1 MWRSYNLDPSILLL
15 TRHTYLICITYKVLK
30 EVNSKGNV
38 IFNKQVLFILK
49 IYAFISYQKMMKF
62 KLFVLAI
69 LFVTVSL
76 LIVPDLTHTPVSGQA
91 DKSFKGTIAP
101 FVPPSSSERL
111 GSLPGNNFEFDDEEE
126 VEGDQEEEEEID
138 RDKLPVLTKQERDEF
153 LSDDNIDAIE
163 PDRLTALSQEETT
176 DDDID
181 PISSIVEEIVKNETI
196 IGDEESVPSPESSI
210 IKFKDQNLEQI
221 LAAQEVAPE
230 PDNQTISTT
239 KEGEL
244 PLNVTED
251 DFEIEQADEISE
263 SESPDIDI
271 QSFINETANEKPTA
285 PTTDNETAVTTTEKD
300 AVEEEEPTAPTTD
313 NETAVTTTEED
324 AVEEE
329 EPTAPTDN
337 ETAVTTEDT
346 VEGKPSELLEMDPE
360 TGDEIQDIKGEQQTE
375 QEEADESRTP
385 QVEEQQ
391 QQQTKQAQQEE
402 ETDEAQTPQVEESP
416 NTEPIAQDGSVT
428 TSQNQQLNIKL
439 NANDADGDNLSFT
452 IVDDPSNGQ
461 LGNVNPSTNTVTY
474 TPDEDY
480 SGEDN
485 FTFIVN
491 DGTSD
496 SNEATVSITV
506 EEQQQTKQ
514 AQQQEEDDE
523 SQTPQEEQEQE
534 EEEDSQQEEED

>member
-1 MWRSYNLDPSILLL
+1 
-15 TRHTYLICITYKVLK
+15 
-30 EVNSKGNV
+30 
-38 IFNKQVLFILK
+38 
-49 IYAFISYQKMMKF
+49 MMKF
-62 KLFVLAI
+62 KLFILAI

-111 GSLPGNNFEFDDEEE
+111 GSLPGNNFEFDDDEEVVGDQEEE
-126 VEGDQEEEEEID
+126 EEEEEEEID

-163 PDRLTALSQEETT
+163 PDRLTALSQEETI

-181 PISSIVEEIVKNETI
+181 PISSIVKEIVKNETI

-239 KEGEL
+239 KEGQL

-263 SESPDIDI
+263 SESPDVDV
-271 QSFINETANEKPTA
+271 QSFINETANE
-285 PTTDNETAVTTTEKD
+285 V
-300 AVEEEEPTAPTTD
+300 PTAPTTD

-329 EPTAPTDN
+329 EEEKEPTAPTTDNETAVTTTEENAVEEEEEEKEPTAPTTDN

-346 VEGKPSELLEMDPE
+346 VEGKPSELLQMDPE
-360 TGDEIQDIKGEQQTE
+360 IEDEIQDIKGEQQTE
-375 QEEADESRTP
+375 Q
-385 QVEEQQ
+385 
-391 QQQTKQAQQEE
+391 AQQEE
-402 ETDEAQTPQVEESP
+402 EADEAQTSQLEEESP
-416 NTEPIAQDGSVT
+416 TTEPIAQDGSVT
-428 TSQNQQLNIKL
+428 TSENKQLNIKL

-506 EEQQQTKQ
+506 EEQQQREQ
-514 AQQQEEDDE
+514 A
-523 SQTPQEEQEQE
+523 
-534 EEEDSQQEEED
+534 QQEEED

>member
-1 MWRSYNLDPSILLL
+1 
-15 TRHTYLICITYKVLK
+15 
-30 EVNSKGNV
+30 
-38 IFNKQVLFILK
+38 
-49 IYAFISYQKMMKF
+49 MMKF

-111 GSLPGNNFEFDDEEE
+111 GSLPGNNFEFDDEE
-126 VEGDQEEEEEID
+126 VVGDQEEEEEID
-138 RDKLPVLTKQERDEF
+138 RDELPVLTKQERDEF
-153 LSDDNIDAIE
+153 LSDNIDAIE
-163 PDRLTALSQEETT
+163 ADRLTVLSQEETI

-196 IGDEESVPSPESSI
+196 IGDEEFVPSPESSI
-210 IKFKDQNLEQI
+210 IKFKDQNLEKI

-230 PDNQTISTT
+230 PDNQTISNT
-239 KEGEL
+239 EEEEL

-263 SESPDIDI
+263 SESPDVDV
-271 QSFINETANEKPTA
+271 QSFINETANEETTTTTA
-285 PTTDNETAVTTTEKD
+285 P
-300 AVEEEEPTAPTTD
+300 
-313 NETAVTTTEED
+313 
-324 AVEEE
+324 
-329 EPTAPTDN
+329 PTDN
-337 ETAVTTEDT
+337 ETAITTEDT
-346 VEGKPSELLEMDPE
+346 DEEEEETTTTTKAPPTDNETAITTEDTDEGKPSELLEMDPE
-360 TGDEIQDIKGEQQTE
+360 AEDEIQDIKGEQQTE
-375 QEEADESRTP
+375 QS
-385 QVEEQQ
+385 
-391 QQQTKQAQQEE
+391 QQEE
-402 ETDEAQTPQVEESP
+402 EDEAQTPQVGEESP

-428 TSQNQQLNIKL
+428 TAQNQQLNIKL
-439 NANDADGDNLSFT
+439 NANDADGDDLSFT

-491 DGTSD
+491 DGTID
-496 SNEATVSITV
+496 SKEATVSITV
-506 EEQQQTKQ
+506 EEEQQTEQ
-514 AQQQEEDDE
+514 AQQ
-523 SQTPQEEQEQE
+523 
-534 EEEDSQQEEED
+534 EEEDSQQEEDED

>member
-1 MWRSYNLDPSILLL
+1 
-15 TRHTYLICITYKVLK
+15 
-30 EVNSKGNV
+30 
-38 IFNKQVLFILK
+38 
-49 IYAFISYQKMMKF
+49 MKF

-91 DKSFKGTIAP
+91 DKSFKGTVAP

-111 GSLPGNNFEFDDEEE
+111 GSLPGNNFEFDDEEEE

-163 PDRLTALSQEETT
+163 PDRLTALSQEEETI

-230 PDNQTISTT
+230 SDNQTISTT
-239 KEGEL
+239 KEGQL

-251 DFEIEQADEISE
+251 DFEIEQADKISE
-263 SESPDIDI
+263 SESPDVDV
-271 QSFINETANEKPTA
+271 QSFINETANKVPTA
-285 PTTDNETAVTTTEKD
+285 PTTDNG
-300 AVEEEEPTAPTTD
+300 
-313 NETAVTTTEED
+313 
-324 AVEEE
+324 
-329 EPTAPTDN
+329 
-337 ETAVTTEDT
+337 TAVTTEDT

-360 TGDEIQDIKGEQQTE
+360 TEDEIQDVKEGEQQTE
-375 QEEADESRTP
+375 Q
-385 QVEEQQ
+385 
-391 QQQTKQAQQEE
+391 AQQEE
-402 ETDEAQTPQVEESP
+402 TDESQTPQVEESP

-439 NANDADGDNLSFT
+439 NANDADGDNLLFT
-452 IVDDPSNGQ
+452 IVDDPSNGE
-461 LGNVNPSTNTVTY
+461 LGNVKPSTNTVTY

-496 SNEATVSITV
+496 SKEATVSITV
-506 EEQQQTKQ
+506 EEQQQQTEQ
-514 AQQQEEDDE
+514 AQQEEETDE
-523 SQTPQEEQEQE
+523 SQTPQEEQE

>member
-1 MWRSYNLDPSILLL
+1 
-15 TRHTYLICITYKVLK
+15 
-30 EVNSKGNV
+30 
-38 IFNKQVLFILK
+38 
-49 IYAFISYQKMMKF
+49 MKF
-62 KLFVLAI
+62 KLFILAI

-111 GSLPGNNFEFDDEEE
+111 GSLPGNNFEFDDDEEVVGDQEEE
-126 VEGDQEEEEEID
+126 EEEEEEEID

-163 PDRLTALSQEETT
+163 PDRLTALSQEETI

-181 PISSIVEEIVKNETI
+181 PISSIVKEIVKNETI

-239 KEGEL
+239 KEGQL

-251 DFEIEQADEISE
+251 DLEIEQADEISE
-263 SESPDIDI
+263 SESPDVDV
-271 QSFINETANEKPTA
+271 QSFINETANE
-285 PTTDNETAVTTTEKD
+285 V
-300 AVEEEEPTAPTTD
+300 PTAPTTD

-329 EPTAPTDN
+329 EEEEKEPTAPTTDN

-346 VEGKPSELLEMDPE
+346 VEGKPSELLQMDPE
-360 TGDEIQDIKGEQQTE
+360 IEDEIQDIKGEQQTE
-375 QEEADESRTP
+375 Q
-385 QVEEQQ
+385 
-391 QQQTKQAQQEE
+391 AQQEE
-402 ETDEAQTPQVEESP
+402 EADEAQTSQLEEESP
-416 NTEPIAQDGSVT
+416 TTEPIAQDGSVT
-428 TSQNQQLNIKL
+428 TSENKQLNIKL

-506 EEQQQTKQ
+506 EEQQQREQ
-514 AQQQEEDDE
+514 AQQEEEADE
-523 SQTPQEEQEQE
+523 SQTPEEEQE

>member
-1 MWRSYNLDPSILLL
+1 
-15 TRHTYLICITYKVLK
+15 
-30 EVNSKGNV
+30 
-38 IFNKQVLFILK
+38 
-49 IYAFISYQKMMKF
+49 MMKF

-111 GSLPGNNFEFDDEEE
+111 GSLPGNNFEFDEEEE

-163 PDRLTALSQEETT
+163 PDRLTALSQEETI

-263 SESPDIDI
+263 SESPDIDV
-271 QSFINETANEKPTA
+271 QSFINETANEEPTA
-285 PTTDNETAVTTTEKD
+285 PTDNETAVTTTEK
-300 AVEEEEPTAPTTD
+300 
-313 NETAVTTTEED
+313 D

-360 TGDEIQDIKGEQQTE
+360 TEGEIQDIKGEQQTE
-375 QEEADESRTP
+375 QAQQEEDSQQEEEADEAQTP

-402 ETDEAQTPQVEESP
+402 EADEAQTPQVEESP
-416 NTEPIAQDGSVT
+416 NTEPIAQDGSFT

>member
-1 MWRSYNLDPSILLL
+1 
-15 TRHTYLICITYKVLK
+15 
-30 EVNSKGNV
+30 
-38 IFNKQVLFILK
+38 
-49 IYAFISYQKMMKF
+49 MMKF
-62 KLFVLAI
+62 KLFILAI

-111 GSLPGNNFEFDDEEE
+111 GSLPGNNFEFDDDEE
-126 VEGDQEEEEEID
+126 VVGDQEEEEEEID

-163 PDRLTALSQEETT
+163 PDRLTALSQEETI

-181 PISSIVEEIVKNETI
+181 PISSIVKEIVKNETI

-239 KEGEL
+239 KEGQL

-263 SESPDIDI
+263 SESPDVDV
-271 QSFINETANEKPTA
+271 QSFINETANEVPTA
-285 PTTDNETAVTTTEKD
+285 TTTDNETAVTTTEED
-300 AVEEEEPTAPTTD
+300 AVEEEEKEKEPTAPTTD

-329 EPTAPTDN
+329 EEEKEPTAPTTDNETAVTTTEEDAVEEEEEEKEPTAPTTDN

-346 VEGKPSELLEMDPE
+346 VEGKPSEVLQMDPE
-360 TGDEIQDIKGEQQTE
+360 IEDEIQDIKGEQQTE
-375 QEEADESRTP
+375 Q
-385 QVEEQQ
+385 
-391 QQQTKQAQQEE
+391 AQQEE
-402 ETDEAQTPQVEESP
+402 EADEAQTSQLEEESP
-416 NTEPIAQDGSVT
+416 TTEPIAQDGSVT
-428 TSQNQQLNIKL
+428 TSENKQLNIKL

-506 EEQQQTKQ
+506 EEQQQREQ
-514 AQQQEEDDE
+514 AQQEEEADE
-523 SQTPQEEQEQE
+523 SQTPQEEQE

>member
-1 MWRSYNLDPSILLL
+1 
-15 TRHTYLICITYKVLK
+15 
-30 EVNSKGNV
+30 
-38 IFNKQVLFILK
+38 
-49 IYAFISYQKMMKF
+49 MMKF

-111 GSLPGNNFEFDDEEE
+111 GSLLGNNFEFDDDEEE
-126 VEGDQEEEEEID
+126 VEGNQEEEEEEEEID

-163 PDRLTALSQEETT
+163 PDRLTALSQEETI

-181 PISSIVEEIVKNETI
+181 PISSIVKEIVKNETI
-196 IGDEESVPSPESSI
+196 IGDEESVLSPESSI

-239 KEGEL
+239 KEGQL

-263 SESPDIDI
+263 SESPDVDV
-271 QSFINETANEKPTA
+271 QSFINETANE
-285 PTTDNETAVTTTEKD
+285 V
-300 AVEEEEPTAPTTD
+300 PTAPTTD

-329 EPTAPTDN
+329 KEPTAPTTDN
-337 ETAVTTEDT
+337 ETAVTTTETD
-346 VEGKPSELLEMDPE
+346 EGKPSELLEMDPE
-360 TGDEIQDIKGEQQTE
+360 IEDEIQDIKGEQQTE
-375 QEEADESRTP
+375 Q
-385 QVEEQQ
+385 
-391 QQQTKQAQQEE
+391 AQQEE
-402 ETDEAQTPQVEESP
+402 EADEAQTSQLEEESP
-416 NTEPIAQDGSVT
+416 ITEPIAQDGSVT
-428 TSQNQQLNIKL
+428 TSENKQLNIKL

-506 EEQQQTKQ
+506 EEQQQREQ
-514 AQQQEEDDE
+514 AQQEEEDDE
-523 SQTPQEEQEQE
+523 SQTPQEEQE

>member
-1 MWRSYNLDPSILLL
+1 
-15 TRHTYLICITYKVLK
+15 
-30 EVNSKGNV
+30 
-38 IFNKQVLFILK
+38 
-49 IYAFISYQKMMKF
+49 MMKF

-111 GSLPGNNFEFDDEEE
+111 GSLPGNNFEFDDDEEE
-126 VEGDQEEEEEID
+126 VEGDQEEGGEEEEEID

-153 LSDDNIDAIE
+153 LSDDNIDAIDT
-163 PDRLTALSQEETT
+163 DRLTVLSQEKTI

-181 PISSIVEEIVKNETI
+181 PISSIVKEIVKNETI
-196 IGDEESVPSPESSI
+196 IGDEEFVPSPESSI

-239 KEGEL
+239 KEGQL

-263 SESPDIDI
+263 SESPDVDV
-271 QSFINETANEKPTA
+271 QSFINETANE
-285 PTTDNETAVTTTEKD
+285 V
-300 AVEEEEPTAPTTD
+300 PTAPTTD

-329 EPTAPTDN
+329 EEEKEPTAPTTDN

-360 TGDEIQDIKGEQQTE
+360 IEDEIQDIKGEQQTE
-375 QEEADESRTP
+375 Q
-385 QVEEQQ
+385 
-391 QQQTKQAQQEE
+391 AQQEE
-402 ETDEAQTPQVEESP
+402 EADEAQTSQLEEESP
-416 NTEPIAQDGSVT
+416 TTEPIAQDGSVT
-428 TSQNQQLNIKL
+428 TSENKQLNIKL

-496 SNEATVSITV
+496 SKEATVSITV
-506 EEQQQTKQ
+506 EEEQQTEQ
-514 AQQQEEDDE
+514 AQQ
-523 SQTPQEEQEQE
+523 
-534 EEEDSQQEEED
+534 EEEDSQQEEDED

>member
-1 MWRSYNLDPSILLL
+1 
-15 TRHTYLICITYKVLK
+15 
-30 EVNSKGNV
+30 
-38 IFNKQVLFILK
+38 
-49 IYAFISYQKMMKF
+49 MMKF

-76 LIVPDLTHTPVSGQA
+76 LIVPDLIHMPVSGQA
-91 DKSFKGTIAP
+91 DKSFKGTVAP

-111 GSLPGNNFEFDDEEE
+111 GSLPGNNFEFDDDEEE
-126 VEGDQEEEEEID
+126 VEGDQEEEEID

-163 PDRLTALSQEETT
+163 PDRLTALSQEEETI

-181 PISSIVEEIVKNETI
+181 PISSIVEEIAKNESI

-230 PDNQTISTT
+230 PDNQTISST
-239 KEGEL
+239 KEGQL

-251 DFEIEQADEISE
+251 DFEKEQADKISE
-263 SESPDIDI
+263 SESPDVDV
-271 QSFINETANEKPTA
+271 QSFINETANKVPTA
-285 PTTDNETAVTTTEKD
+285 PT
-300 AVEEEEPTAPTTD
+300 
-313 NETAVTTTEED
+313 
-324 AVEEE
+324 
-329 EPTAPTDN
+329 TDN

-360 TGDEIQDIKGEQQTE
+360 TEDEIQDIKEGEQQTTE
-375 QEEADESRTP
+375 
-385 QVEEQQ
+385 
-391 QQQTKQAQQEE
+391 QAQQEGE
-402 ETDEAQTPQVEESP
+402 ETDESQTPQVEESH

-439 NANDADGDNLSFT
+439 NANDADGDNLLFT
-452 IVDDPSNGQ
+452 IVDDPSNGE
-461 LGNVNPSTNTVTY
+461 LGNVKPSTNTVTY

-496 SNEATVSITV
+496 SKEATVSITV
-506 EEQQQTKQ
+506 EEQQQTTEQ
-514 AQQQEEDDE
+514 AQQEEETDE
-523 SQTPQEEQEQE
+523 SQTPQEE
-534 EEEDSQQEEED
+534 EEDS

>member
-1 MWRSYNLDPSILLL
+1 M
-15 TRHTYLICITYKVLK
+15 
-30 EVNSKGNV
+30 
-38 IFNKQVLFILK
+38 
-49 IYAFISYQKMMKF
+49 
-62 KLFVLAI
+62 AI

-111 GSLPGNNFEFDDEEE
+111 GSLPGNNFEFDDEE
-126 VEGDQEEEEEID
+126 VVGDQEEEEGGGEEEID
-138 RDKLPVLTKQERDEF
+138 RDELPVLTKQERDEF
-153 LSDDNIDAIE
+153 LSDNIDAIE
-163 PDRLTALSQEETT
+163 ADRLTVLSQEETI

-196 IGDEESVPSPESSI
+196 IGDEEFVPSPESSI

-239 KEGEL
+239 EEEEL

-263 SESPDIDI
+263 SESPDVDV
-271 QSFINETANEKPTA
+271 QSFINETANEETTTTTA
-285 PTTDNETAVTTTEKD
+285 P
-300 AVEEEEPTAPTTD
+300 
-313 NETAVTTTEED
+313 
-324 AVEEE
+324 
-329 EPTAPTDN
+329 PTDN
-337 ETAVTTEDT
+337 ETAITTEDT
-346 VEGKPSELLEMDPE
+346 DEEEEEEEETTTTTAPPTDNETAITTEDSVEGKPSELLEMDPE
-360 TGDEIQDIKGEQQTE
+360 AEDEIQDIKGEQQTE
-375 QEEADESRTP
+375 Q
-385 QVEEQQ
+385 
-391 QQQTKQAQQEE
+391 AQQEE
-402 ETDEAQTPQVEESP
+402 EDEAQTPQVEEESP

-428 TSQNQQLNIKL
+428 TAQNQQLNIKL
-439 NANDADGDNLSFT
+439 NANDADGDDLSFT

-491 DGTSD
+491 DGTID
-496 SNEATVSITV
+496 SKEATVSITV
-506 EEQQQTKQ
+506 EEEQQTEQ
-514 AQQQEEDDE
+514 A
-523 SQTPQEEQEQE
+523 
-534 EEEDSQQEEED
+534 QQEEEDEAQTPQVEEESPNT

>member
-1 MWRSYNLDPSILLL
+1 
-15 TRHTYLICITYKVLK
+15 
-30 EVNSKGNV
+30 
-38 IFNKQVLFILK
+38 
-49 IYAFISYQKMMKF
+49 MMKF
-62 KLFVLAI
+62 KLFILAI

-111 GSLPGNNFEFDDEEE
+111 GSLPGNNFEFDDDEE
-126 VEGDQEEEEEID
+126 VVGDQEEEEEEID

-163 PDRLTALSQEETT
+163 PDRLTALSQEETI

-181 PISSIVEEIVKNETI
+181 PISSIVKEIVKNETI

-239 KEGEL
+239 KEGQL

-251 DFEIEQADEISE
+251 DFEIEQADEISK
-263 SESPDIDI
+263 SESPDVDV
-271 QSFINETANEKPTA
+271 QSFINETANEVPTA
-285 PTTDNETAVTTTEKD
+285 PTTDNETAVTTTEED
-300 AVEEEEPTAPTTD
+300 AVEEEEEEEKEPTAPTTD

-329 EPTAPTDN
+329 EEEEKEPTAPTTDN

-346 VEGKPSELLEMDPE
+346 VEGKPSELLQMDPE
-360 TGDEIQDIKGEQQTE
+360 IEDEIQDIKGEQQTE
-375 QEEADESRTP
+375 Q
-385 QVEEQQ
+385 
-391 QQQTKQAQQEE
+391 AQQEE
-402 ETDEAQTPQVEESP
+402 EADEAQTSQLEEESP
-416 NTEPIAQDGSVT
+416 TTEPIAQDGSVT
-428 TSQNQQLNIKL
+428 TSENKQLNIKL

-506 EEQQQTKQ
+506 EEQQ
-514 AQQQEEDDE
+514 
-523 SQTPQEEQEQE
+523 
-534 EEEDSQQEEED
+534 

>member
-1 MWRSYNLDPSILLL
+1 
-15 TRHTYLICITYKVLK
+15 
-30 EVNSKGNV
+30 
-38 IFNKQVLFILK
+38 
-49 IYAFISYQKMMKF
+49 MMKF

-111 GSLPGNNFEFDDEEE
+111 GSLPGNNFEFDDEE
-126 VEGDQEEEEEID
+126 VEGDQEEEEEEEID
-138 RDKLPVLTKQERDEF
+138 RDELPVLTKQERDEF
-153 LSDDNIDAIE
+153 LSDNIDAIE
-163 PDRLTALSQEETT
+163 ADRLTVLSQEETI

-196 IGDEESVPSPESSI
+196 IGDEEFVPSPESSI

-239 KEGEL
+239 EKEEL

-263 SESPDIDI
+263 SESPDVDV
-271 QSFINETANEKPTA
+271 QSFINETANEEETTTA
-285 PTTDNETAVTTTEKD
+285 P
-300 AVEEEEPTAPTTD
+300 
-313 NETAVTTTEED
+313 
-324 AVEEE
+324 
-329 EPTAPTDN
+329 PTDN
-337 ETAVTTEDT
+337 ETAITTDDDTVEEEETTTAPPTDNETAITTEDDTVEEEETTTAPPTDNETAITTEDDT
-346 VEGKPSELLEMDPE
+346 VEGKPSELLELDPE
-360 TGDEIQDIKGEQQTE
+360 AEDEIQDIKEEQQTE
-375 QEEADESRTP
+375 Q
-385 QVEEQQ
+385 
-391 QQQTKQAQQEE
+391 AQQEE
-402 ETDEAQTPQVEESP
+402 DEAQTPQVEEESL
-416 NTEPIAQDGSVT
+416 NTEQIAQDDSIT
-428 TSQNQQLNIKL
+428 TAQNQQLNIKL
-439 NANDADGDNLSFT
+439 NANDADGDDLSFT
-452 IVDDPSNGQ
+452 IVDDPYNGQ

-491 DGTSD
+491 DGTID

-506 EEQQQTKQ
+506 EEQQTEQ
-514 AQQQEEDDE
+514 AQQEEDE
-523 SQTPQEEQEQE
+523 AQTPQVE
-534 EEEDSQQEEED
+534 EEEQQTEQAQQEKEAYQQEE

>member
-1 MWRSYNLDPSILLL
+1 M
-15 TRHTYLICITYKVLK
+15 
-30 EVNSKGNV
+30 
-38 IFNKQVLFILK
+38 
-49 IYAFISYQKMMKF
+49 MMKF

-76 LIVPDLTHTPVSGQA
+76 LIVPDLTHMPVSGQA

-111 GSLPGNNFEFDDEEE
+111 GSLPGNNFEFDADDEEE
-126 VEGDQEEEEEID
+126 VEGDQEEEEEEID

-163 PDRLTALSQEETT
+163 PDRLTALSQEETI

-239 KEGEL
+239 KEGKL

-285 PTTDNETAVTTTEKD
+285 PTTDNETAVTTTEED
-300 AVEEEEPTAPTTD
+300 AVEEEEPTAPTD
-313 NETAVTTTEED
+313 NETAVTTTEKD

-360 TGDEIQDIKGEQQTE
+360 TEDEIQDIKGEQQTE
-375 QEEADESRTP
+375 QAQQEEEADEAQTP
-385 QVEEQQ
+385 QVEE

-402 ETDEAQTPQVEESP
+402 EADEAQTPQVEESP
-416 NTEPIAQDGSVT
+416 NTEPIAQDGSFT

-506 EEQQQTKQ
+506 EEQQQTGQ

-534 EEEDSQQEEED
+534 EEEDSQQEKED

>member
-1 MWRSYNLDPSILLL
+1 
-15 TRHTYLICITYKVLK
+15 
-30 EVNSKGNV
+30 
-38 IFNKQVLFILK
+38 
-49 IYAFISYQKMMKF
+49 MKF

-111 GSLPGNNFEFDDEEE
+111 GSLPGNNFEFDDDEE
-126 VEGDQEEEEEID
+126 VEDDQEEEID
-138 RDKLPVLTKQERDEF
+138 RDELPVLTKQERDEF
-153 LSDDNIDAIE
+153 LSDNIDAIE
-163 PDRLTALSQEETT
+163 PDQLTVLSQEDTI

-196 IGDEESVPSPESSI
+196 IGDEESVPSPETSI

-239 KEGEL
+239 KEGQL

-263 SESPDIDI
+263 SESPDVDV
-271 QSFINETANEKPTA
+271 QSFINETANEETTTTTTA
-285 PTTDNETAVTTTEKD
+285 P
-300 AVEEEEPTAPTTD
+300 
-313 NETAVTTTEED
+313 
-324 AVEEE
+324 
-329 EPTAPTDN
+329 PTDN
-337 ETAVTTEDT
+337 ETAITTEDS

-360 TGDEIQDIKGEQQTE
+360 AEDEIQDIKGEQQTE
-375 QEEADESRTP
+375 QAQ
-385 QVEEQQ
+385 QVED
-391 QQQTKQAQQEE
+391 K
-402 ETDEAQTPQVEESP
+402 AQTPQVEEESP

-428 TSQNQQLNIKL
+428 TAQNQQLNIKL
-439 NANDADGDNLSFT
+439 NANDADGDDLSFT

-496 SNEATVSITV
+496 SNEATVSIMV
-506 EEQQQTKQ
+506 EEEQQTEQ
-514 AQQQEEDDE
+514 AQQEEEADE
-523 SQTPQEEQEQE
+523 SQTPQEEQE